1 MAWVRDVNSL
11 YDFIGYV
18 VLRAPDQFPRED
30 YLRDDEQLTLD
41 KAFDELRAGVRLVQ
55 ADFPERQVSGELQLI
70 LDESLALYRSG
81 ERVAAAHRLQD
92 FSSAIFSE

>member
-11 YDFIGYV
+11 YNFIGYV

-30 YLRDDEQLTLD
+30 YLPDDEQLTLD
-41 KAFDELRAGVRLVQ
+41 KAFEELRTGVHLVQ
-55 ADFPERQVSGELQLI
+55 ADFPERQLTGELQVI
-70 LDESLALYRSG
+70 LDESLALYRAG

-92 FSSAIFSE
+92 FSSAIFNK